1 VRHVLHEVIDTRGVA
16 LPVHRTGNGPEVV
29 FVHGDDGLL
38 FAAPLLGQLA
48 RHATVHAPVLPGWGE
63 LPRPEHIT
71 GVDDLAVV
79 LLDLLDV
86 LADDG
91 RLEHGVVLVGVS
103 VGAWVVAEA
112 LVRDQ
117 HRVRGALLVSPL
129 GIKVRGPRDRDVLDL
144 HAAPAAEVERAM
156 YARSPVIDRACL
168 TDAEMLELARAQ
180 DALTRYAWRPYL
192 HDPKLRGRLGR
203 VRVPVTIV
211 HGELDRFVY
220 DPHEFYGAYAGAF
233 GGGTRLVPV
242 PGAAHR
248 VDEERPD
255 VVADELA
262 RLLGEG

>member
-1 VRHVLHEVIDTRGVA
+1 MLPEVVDARGVP
-16 LPVHRTGNGPEVV
+16 LLVHRAGRGPTVV

-48 RHATVHAPVLPGWGE
+48 RHADVHAPVLPGWGE
-63 LPRPEHIT
+63 LPRPEHLT

-86 LADDG
+86 LAADGLLDD
-91 RLEHGVVLVGVS
+91 GVVLAGVS

-117 HRVRGALLVSPL
+117 HLVRGALLVSPV
-129 GIKVRGPRDRDVLDL
+129 GIKVRGRNERDLLDL
-144 HAAPAAEVERAM
+144 HAVPAAEVERAM
-156 YARSPVIDRACL
+156 YARAPVIDRAYL
-168 TDAEMLELARAQ
+168 NDAEMLELARAQ
-180 DALTRYAWRPYL
+180 DALTRFTWQPYF

-211 HGELDRFVY
+211 HGELDGFVY
-220 DPHEFYGAYAGAF
+220 DPHEYYGAYAASL
-233 GGGTRLVPV
+233 GGRTRLCAV

-255 VVADELA
+255 VVAEELV
-262 RLLGEG
+262 RLLGEWR